1 MNVKQDISQDEFDRI
16 EKFITHQMTE
26 KEKANFEKE
35 VNTNP
40 LFKAKFDE
48 IKDITEG
55 IERAELKEMLDK
67 FHQEMEEQ
75 EKNHRK
81 KLFFLNRKFL
91 SVAASFLII
100 VFISTLLLVRPNKNQ
115 RLFAE
120 YFSSDPGLVTAM
132 SAKDKHYEFE
142 RGMVDFKTK
151 NYNDA
156 VNRWAPLASANPA
169 NDTLNYFLGVA
180 YLELEETDSAIV
192 RLEKATTVSQ
202 SKFIN
207 EAYWYLALA
216 YILENRKEDAANA
229 LQNTNH
235 PSKTKLLN
243 ELNEK

>member
-1 MNVKQDISQDEFDRI
+1 MNVKQDISQAEFERI
-16 EKFITHQMTE
+16 EKFITKQMTDQE
-26 KEKANFEKE
+26 KVNFKKE
-35 VNTNP
+35 LKGNL

-48 IKDITEG
+48 IINITEG

-67 FHQEMEEQ
+67 FHQEMGEQ
-75 EKNHRK
+75 EKNHPAK
-81 KLFFLNRKFL
+81 PIFLNRKFL
-91 SVAASFLII
+91 SVAASVLII
-100 VFISTLLLVRPNKNQ
+100 VVISTLLLVRPNKNQ

-142 RGMVDFKTK
+142 RGMVDFKTE
-151 NYNDA
+151 NYLEA
-156 VNRWAPLASANPA
+156 VNRWEPLSAANPA

-180 YLELEETDSAIV
+180 YLELKKTDSAIV
-192 RLEKATTVSQ
+192 RLERATTVSQ